1 MPRAVLHALQ
11 SGRTPPCLLLLLRPE
26 RHLCHGYTGDLRR
39 VIGTGLSLLLGT
51 QEDEAVVTGEV
62 SEIGGVERDKRHVL
76 ANAARSDPG
85 VILRTWTAAELRRSS
100 QFTPLIGDRAVVGDD
115 RSLGDPGIKAFTS
128 GLAPTTDDRPLH
140 QLADGEKG
148 QPYTVPADGGVDP
161 GRSTALLQEGRDIG
175 VDDNVSHA
183 ESGDRGV
190 AGSPEIGEESVELFV
205 GLPDITYELI
215 GLDRLGV
222 LQTRQFVEVW
232 RSDGRVLEVVV
243 GVAHDTKSTRSGLAA
258 IEDIQS

>member
-1 MPRAVLHALQ
+1 M
-11 SGRTPPCLLLLLRPE
+11 
-26 RHLCHGYTGDLRR
+26 
-39 VIGTGLSLLLGT
+39 
-51 QEDEAVVTGEV
+51 
-62 SEIGGVERDKRHVL
+62 
-76 ANAARSDPG
+76 
-85 VILRTWTAAELRRSS
+85 
-100 QFTPLIGDRAVVGDD
+100 
-115 RSLGDPGIKAFTS
+115 
-128 GLAPTTDDRPLH
+128 
-140 QLADGEKG
+140 
-148 QPYTVPADGGVDP
+148 
-161 GRSTALLQEGRDIG
+161 QEGRDIG